1 MKRLF
6 TFLAIAFLTISLF
19 AQPPQL
25 MNYQTVVRNSSNA
38 LVTNHAVGM
47 RISILQGSAT
57 GTAVYVET
65 QTPTTNANGL
75 ASLQIGGGTGL
86 TGIFSAINWEA
97 GPYYF
102 KTEIDPTGGS
112 NYIITGTNQ
121 MLSVPY
127 ALYDTSAG
135 VFILTDHSQ
144 ETTLN
149 NGRFVNRQTMEET
162 YQLLIEF
169 KTIHPLRFWTT
180 IFIATSL
187 IVFAIWSLLR
197 KKLKAKN
204 EQAINQGVTS
214 IVTVEKETA
223 TPTFETNNEQ
233 SFFEKQQ
240 SKINTDTSVKTDLA
254 VNEHKPIYS
263 KQTETKQEKVIPKD
277 ETIDVKL
284 KPKHKSEEQLPKA
297 KVETS
302 KPKDEVIFVN
312 YDISK
317 AQMTN
322 SYPVFRFPKKG
333 TVVRS
338 FRLGNT
344 KRRGFKEDS
353 FQISIE
359 QYFGKDFNV
368 LGNARLNTGKETRPF
383 EPDIAI
389 IDNSNANIRIDI
401 EIDEPYA
408 GITRQPTHCK
418 GEDVNRDI
426 YFVDRGWIVIRFSEY
441 QVHLQEDDCLRYIAE
456 TIKLAIPKYEIPSQL
471 LKQPSLQVEKLWDIV
486 QAQKWEKA
494 KYREQY
500 LNHTFLHTE
509 EQKETIERDFDE
521 QELLEEKLVKPT
533 LIGEFDNKQSIAF
546 NRQNAHARDSRIK
559 FYPEPHVYTIDNT
572 PAPSAST
579 IIAKFFP
586 EFDSVYWANRK
597 APELGMTPDE
607 VELMWRTRGQAAAK
621 DGTFLHEQIENFYLE
636 QEYKKTEEFHLF
648 ESFVKEN
655 NHIKPYRT
663 EWRIFD
669 EHHHIA
675 GTIDLISKIEN
686 GYEMYDWKRSK
697 KVVNI
702 INGEPIKFNQWQ
714 RGVGQLVDIDDTSYN
729 RYCLQQSLY
738 KYILEKNYG
747 LTVSKMFL
755 IVLYPDYDRYYKV
768 EVPYLK
774 DKVEYILN
782 TL

>member
-1 MKRLF
+1 
-6 TFLAIAFLTISLF
+6 
-19 AQPPQL
+19 
-25 MNYQTVVRNSSNA
+25 
-38 LVTNHAVGM
+38 
-47 RISILQGSAT
+47 
-57 GTAVYVET
+57 
-65 QTPTTNANGL
+65 
-75 ASLQIGGGTGL
+75 
-86 TGIFSAINWEA
+86 
-97 GPYYF
+97 
-102 KTEIDPTGGS
+102 
-112 NYIITGTNQ
+112 
-121 MLSVPY
+121 
-127 ALYDTSAG
+127 
-135 VFILTDHSQ
+135 
-144 ETTLN
+144 
-149 NGRFVNRQTMEET
+149 MEET
-162 YQLLIEF
+162 YRLIIEF
-169 KTIHPLRFWTT
+169 KTIHPLRFWTA

-187 IVFAIWSLLR
+187 IVFAIWRLSR
-197 KKLKAKN
+197 TKQTAKN
-204 EQAINQGVTS
+204 KQVINKGTTSTVT
-214 IVTVEKETA
+214 IEKEIA
-223 TPTFETNNEQ
+223 KPKLETNKEK
-233 SFFEKQQ
+233 SIFEKPQP
-240 SKINTDTSVKTDLA
+240 KIYTDTYVKSELG
-254 VNEHKPIYS
+254 VNEPKPIYS
-263 KQTETKQEKVIPKD
+263 KPTETKQEKVIPKV
-277 ETIDVKL
+277 ETFDA
-284 KPKHKSEEQLPKA
+284 KPKPKPKSEEQLPKA
-297 KVETS
+297 KVETT
-302 KPKDEVIFVN
+302 KPKDEVVFVN

-317 AQMTN
+317 VQTTN

-353 FQISIE
+353 FQKSIE
-359 QYFGKDFNV
+359 QYFGRDFTV

-389 IDNSNANIRIDI
+389 IDKSNSNLRIDI

-426 YFVDRGWIVIRFSEY
+426 YFVDRGWVVIRFSEY

-471 LKQPSLQVEKLWDIV
+471 LNQSLLQVEKLWDIV

-500 LNHTFLHTE
+500 LNHTFLPTDEQTE
-509 EQKETIERDFDE
+509 TVERDFDE
-521 QELLEEKLVKPT
+521 QELKEEKLVTPT
-533 LIGEFDNKQSIAF
+533 LIGEVDNKPSIAF
-546 NRQNAHARDSRIK
+546 NRQNAHSRDSRIK
-559 FYPEPHVYTIDNT
+559 FYPEPHIYTIDNT

-607 VELMWRTRGQAAAK
+607 VELMWRTKGEAAAK

-636 QEYKKTEEFHLF
+636 QEYEKTEEFHLF

-675 GTIDLISKIEN
+675 GTTDLISKNGN

-697 KVVNI
+697 KVVNSF
-702 INGEPIKFNQWQ
+702 NGEPIKNNQWQ
-714 RGVGQLVDIDDTSYN
+714 KGVGQLADIDDTSYN

-755 IVLYPDYDRYYKV
+755 IVLYPDYDKYYKV

-774 DKVEYILN
+774 DKAEYILR
-782 TL
+782 TV